1 MRIRRTTLAVALSV
15 TVAGIAGAAR
25 AATFTVT
32 TAADSGAGSL
42 RQAILDA
49 NGAAGADSIAFNIA
63 GSGVH
68 QIILATALPAIS
80 SPVTI
85 DGYTQPG
92 SSGNTQD
99 TTQGLNTV
107 LAIELD
113 GSSIGGASVCL
124 DVTAADT
131 TIRGLNVHG
140 CAAAGIRIGS
150 GVSNTVIEGNFL
162 GTNATGTASANANTP
177 TAQIAGNSATNCRIG
192 GTTPAA
198 RNLISGGL
206 HKIQFVQFPAG
217 PTGLHIQGNLIGT
230 DVTGTSV
237 LTNSGTGVSVTNGN
251 GTMVGG
257 TTAAARNVISGNQNG
272 VSLDGFGT
280 VASFVQG
287 NYIGVDV
294 TGAAHLGNTVYGVV
308 MDTNVTI
315 GGAAAGAG
323 NVISSNGAIGI
334 ALGGSLTPTNAVV
347 QGNWIG
353 TDATGTLDLGNRDR
367 GIHCGGPGSVIGGT
381 GPGEANVIAYT
392 KAIGGTGDGVY
403 LPFSTGNVI
412 RGNHIFANAGLGID
426 VMPAGSPDGVTP
438 NDAGDVDTGGNNM
451 QNFPLFTSV
460 TTGATTHV
468 QGVLHSKASTVYDL
482 DFYADACSNLPRE
495 FLEGE
500 TWIGTTQVT
509 TDGNGDASFD
519 EVLPVATAAGSQVT
533 ATATD
538 PSGNTSEF
546 SQGLAFSSSPTSGP
560 TAGGTTVTLKGTD
573 LAAGL
578 TVTVGGQPATNINV
592 SSATQITFKTPA
604 LAAGLASDIV
614 VTNADGTTDT
624 LRKAFVT
631 DFIDVPSSNQFYS
644 FVGKLVSNGITA
656 GVGGGLYGVADN
668 TLRQQMAVFLLKGK
682 HGLCYTP
689 PPCTGTFPDVPC
701 PSTFAPWIEALA
713 AEGITGGCGGGN
725 YCPQNP
731 VRRDQMAVFLL
742 KAEHGSAYVPPEC
755 TGVFADVACPS
766 TFANWIEQLAAET
779 ITGGCGNGNY
789 CPLNNNTRGQ
799 MAVFI
804 SKAFN
809 LQ

>member
-1 MRIRRTTLAVALSV
+1 
-15 TVAGIAGAAR
+15 
-25 AATFTVT
+25 
-32 TAADSGAGSL
+32 
-42 RQAILDA
+42 
-49 NGAAGADSIAFNIA
+49 
-63 GSGVH
+63 
-68 QIILATALPAIS
+68 
-80 SPVTI
+80 
-85 DGYTQPG
+85 
-92 SSGNTQD
+92 
-99 TTQGLNTV
+99 
-107 LAIELD
+107 
-113 GSSIGGASVCL
+113 
-124 DVTAADT
+124 
-131 TIRGLNVHG
+131 
-140 CAAAGIRIGS
+140 
-150 GVSNTVIEGNFL
+150 
-162 GTNATGTASANANTP
+162 
-177 TAQIAGNSATNCRIG
+177 
-192 GTTPAA
+192 
-198 RNLISGGL
+198 
-206 HKIQFVQFPAG
+206 
-217 PTGLHIQGNLIGT
+217 
-230 DVTGTSV
+230 
-237 LTNSGTGVSVTNGN
+237 
-251 GTMVGG
+251 
-257 TTAAARNVISGNQNG
+257 
-272 VSLDGFGT
+272 
-280 VASFVQG
+280 
-287 NYIGVDV
+287 
-294 TGAAHLGNTVYGVV
+294 
-308 MDTNVTI
+308 
-315 GGAAAGAG
+315 
-323 NVISSNGAIGI
+323 
-334 ALGGSLTPTNAVV
+334 
-347 QGNWIG
+347 
-353 TDATGTLDLGNRDR
+353 
-367 GIHCGGPGSVIGGT
+367 
-381 GPGEANVIAYT
+381 
-392 KAIGGTGDGVY
+392 
-403 LPFSTGNVI
+403 
-412 RGNHIFANAGLGID
+412 
-426 VMPAGSPDGVTP
+426 
-438 NDAGDVDTGGNNM
+438 M

-573 LAAGL
+573 LVAGL

-631 DFIDVPSSNQFYS
+631 DFIDVPGSNQFYS

-656 GVGGGLYGVADN
+656 GVGGGLYGVGDN

-742 KAEHGSAYVPPEC
+742 KAEHGSSYVPPEC
-755 TGVFADVACPS
+755 AGTFADVACPS